1 MIDLKQLR
9 ADPARFKNGAR
20 DKGVTVDIDRLLQL
34 DEQMRHLKTEI
45 ENRRAEQNRLSK
57 EVGPQIG
64 KLKGQLKSAPAGTE
78 RNILETQIRAL
89 ERRIE
94 ELAAAPSRRRRKA
107 VSETGRTD
115 R

>member
-45 ENRRAEQNRLSK
+45 ENLC
-57 EVGPQIG
+57 P
-64 KLKGQLKSAPAGTE
+64 L
-78 RNILETQIRAL
+78 
-89 ERRIE
+89 
-94 ELAAAPSRRRRKA
+94 
-107 VSETGRTD
+107 
-115 R
+115 